1 MDTIYRYRDKSFEYC
16 GGTSNFVLIIRLHA
30 QTCGL
35 QIIVEIKKT
44 KLQLSIIELFYN
56 KDNLQI
62 ISSAAAIWLL
72 TEFMKRAR
80 QNI

>member
-1 MDTIYRYRDKSFEYC
+1 MHK
-16 GGTSNFVLIIRLHA
+16 
-30 QTCGL
+30 

-72 TEFMKRAR
+72 IEFMIRAR